1 MNIPITSLLL
11 ETSKHSTVI
20 EGTAYLNFK
29 ESVEIRRGGNMHI
42 MHSIRDGTIKN
53 REGSQG
59 PVEGGGRRAMKDT
72 VVNTVCS
79 RGHL

>member
-1 MNIPITSLLL
+1 MNIPIASLLL
-11 ETSKHSTVI
+11 EIRGTAPVI
-20 EGTAYLNFK
+20 EGKAYLNTK
-29 ESVEIRRGGNMHI
+29 ESVEIRRGGNMH
-42 MHSIRDGTIKN
+42 SIRNGTIKN

>member
-1 MNIPITSLLL
+1 MNIPIIILLL
-11 ETSKHSTVI
+11 EIRSTAPVI
-20 EGTAYLNFK
+20 EGKAYLNTK
-29 ESVEIRRGGNMHI
+29 ESVEIRRGGNMH
-42 MHSIRDGTIKN
+42 SIRDGTSK